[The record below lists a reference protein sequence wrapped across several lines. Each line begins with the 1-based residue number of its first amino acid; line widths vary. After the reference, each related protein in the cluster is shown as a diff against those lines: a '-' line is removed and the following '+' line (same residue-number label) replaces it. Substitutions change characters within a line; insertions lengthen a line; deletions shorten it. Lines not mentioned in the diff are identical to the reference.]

1 MNVFKNIF
9 LALVFFFIFSL
20 NTYAENI
27 DDIIRKLNA
36 IESRLTV
43 LEKATFN
50 QTTSGLSSSTGSNYD
65 SIITKQSIQITEIQ
79 NEIQKLTSQL
89 EEILFSMQT
98 TINTFNTFKEDTEF
112 RFDDFQLKQN
122 NVISDLGKNTIS
134 ESNLNTTETND
145 LEPKIL
151 GTIQTDEEGVKN
163 LAIQQPNLNDLDEI
177 EEQEIVSTIAQD
189 NLVKLE
195 ENNNIISILPEGDES
210 GQYEFAMN
218 LLKQG
223 DYQTAE
229 QAFVEFISIGKNENL
244 LSNSKFWLGETYY
257 VRENYKDA
265 AKSYL
270 ALYQSYPNSNKAP
283 NALLKLG
290 ISLIKMDQK
299 EQGCNTFIQLEQNY
313 STADQALLDR
323 NLLEIE
329 NNGCETS

>member
-1 MNVFKNIF
+1 MYILKNFF
-9 LALVFFFIFSL
+9 LSL
-20 NTYAENI
+20 TILLIISISSYADNI
-27 DDIIRKLNA
+27 EEIVRKLNS

-50 QTTSGLSSSTGSNYD
+50 QTTSGLSSSLGGNYD

-112 RFDDFQLKQN
+112 RFDDFQVKQN
-122 NVISDLGKNTIS
+122 EAIDSFNK
-134 ESNLNTTETND
+134 TTTAQTNKVENEINN
-145 LEPKIL
+145 LEPQIL
-151 GTIQTDEEGVKN
+151 GTIQEDENGVQN
-163 LAIQQPNLNDLDEI
+163 LAAQQPQSEDFIQDEK
-177 EEQEIVSTIAQD
+177 QEIVNTIAQD

-195 ENNNIISILPEGDES
+195 ENEDIISILPEGDES

-223 DYQTAE
+223 DYKTAE
-229 QAFVEFISIGKNENL
+229 QAFVEFISIGKNENF
-244 LSNSKFWLGETYY
+244 LSNSRFWLGETYY

-270 ALYQSYPNSNKAP
+270 ALYQSYPYSTKAP

-313 STADQALLDR
+313 PSADQALLDR
-323 NLLEIE
+323 NLLEIK
-329 NNGCETS
+329 NNGCEIS

>member
-112 RFDDFQLKQN
+112 RFDDFNEMRSQSSNEMSNTNDNQIVLDEFEN
-122 NVISDLGKNTIS
+122 DDLG
-134 ESNLNTTETND
+134 
-145 LEPKIL
+145 PKIL
-151 GTIQTDEEGVKN
+151 GTIQEDETGIKN
-163 LAIQQPNLNDLDEI
+163 LALQQPISEDESQS
-177 EEQEIVSTIAQD
+177 EEQEIVNTIAQD
-189 NLVKLE
+189 NLVKVE
-195 ENNNIISILPEGDES
+195 ENKVIISILPEGDES
-210 GQYEFAMN
+210 GQYDFAMN

-229 QAFVEFISIGKNENL
+229 QAFIEFLSIGENESF
-244 LSNSKFWLGETYY
+244 LSNSNFWLGETYY
-257 VRENYKDA
+257 VRENYKEA

-270 ALYQSYPNSNKAP
+270 NLYQSYPNSNKAP

-290 ISLIKMDQK
+290 ISLIQMNQK
-299 EQGCNTFIQLEQNY
+299 EQGCNTFMQLKQSY
-313 STADQALLDR
+313 PLSDQALLDR

>member
-1 MNVFKNIF
+1 MQFFKNIF
-9 LALVFFFIFSL
+9 LALIFFFAFSL
-20 NTYAENI
+20 ISYAENI
-27 DDIIRKLNA
+27 EDIIRKLNA

-50 QTTSGLSSSTGSNYD
+50 QTTSGLSSTSGSNYD

-98 TINTFNTFKEDTEF
+98 TINTLNTFKEDTEF
-112 RFDDFQLKQN
+112 RFDDYQSKQN
-122 NVISDLGKNTIS
+122 QVISDLSKNIT
-134 ESNLNTTETND
+134 NETND

-151 GTIQTDEEGVKN
+151 GTIEQDEEGVKN
-163 LAIQQPNLNDLDEI
+163 LASQEPQSDGTDQVEK
-177 EEQEIVSTIAQD
+177 QEIVNTIAQD

-229 QAFVEFISIGKNENL
+229 QAFVEFISIGKNDKF

-265 AKSYL
+265 AMSYL
-270 ALYQSYPNSNKAP
+270 SLYQSYPNSNKAP
-283 NALLKLG
+283 KALLKLG
-290 ISLIKMDQK
+290 ISLIKLDQK
-299 EQGCNTFIQLEQNY
+299 EEGCNTFNQLEQNY
-313 STADQALLDR
+313 PTADQALLDR

>member
-1 MNVFKNIF
+1 
-9 LALVFFFIFSL
+9 
-20 NTYAENI
+20 
-27 DDIIRKLNA
+27 
-36 IESRLTV
+36 LTV

-50 QTTSGLSSSTGSNYD
+50 QTTSGLSSNLGSNYD

-98 TINTFNTFKEDTEF
+98 TINTFNTFKEDTDL
-112 RFDDFQLKQN
+112 RFDDFQIKQSEAIESFNETTITQTNIVENEFN
-122 NVISDLGKNTIS
+122 N
-134 ESNLNTTETND
+134 

-151 GTIQTDEEGVKN
+151 GTIQEDENGIQN
-163 LAIQQPNLNDLDEI
+163 LADQQSQSNDFVQDEK
-177 EEQEIVSTIAQD
+177 QEIVNTIAQD

-218 LLKQG
+218 LLKEG

-229 QAFVEFISIGKNENL
+229 QAFVEFISIGKDENF
-244 LSNSKFWLGETYY
+244 LSNSRFWLGETYY

-270 ALYQSYPNSNKAP
+270 ALYQSYPYSTKAP

-299 EQGCNTFIQLEQNY
+299 EQGCITFIQLEQNY
-313 STADQALLDR
+313 PSADQALLDR
-323 NLLEIE
+323 NLLEIK
-329 NNGCETS
+329 NNGCEIS